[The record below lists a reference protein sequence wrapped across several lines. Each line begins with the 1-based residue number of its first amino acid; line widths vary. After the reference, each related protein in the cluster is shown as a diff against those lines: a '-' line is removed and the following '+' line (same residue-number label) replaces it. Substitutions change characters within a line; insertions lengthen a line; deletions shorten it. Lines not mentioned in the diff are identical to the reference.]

1 MNRMHTHS
9 YLSYLACVAM
19 QEADANVMVVQRY
32 LKTVEDLFRKKAI
45 NVVFAT
51 ESLSLGVNMP
61 IHSVCFIGDSDKLT
75 PTTAQQM
82 SGRAGRRG
90 LDLEGNVVAINISQ
104 VRECSRVGS

>member
-1 MNRMHTHS
+1 
-9 YLSYLACVAM
+9 M

-104 VRECSRVGS
+104 VRDLCMIWIVGLEENACA